1 MRFARRTFVQLAA
14 GAVALP
20 ALRRAARA
28 QAYPSRPVHV
38 IVGFAAG
45 GAADTNARLIA
56 QWLSQRLSQ
65 QFFVEN
71 RTGAGGN
78 IAAETVVRAP
88 PDGYTLLTCASAN
101 AVNASLYENLDFN
114 FIRDIAPVAGL
125 VRLPLVLIVSPSVP
139 SQTVADFIAYAKANP
154 GKINFAS
161 AGNGTAEHL
170 AGELF
175 KAMTGVDMVHVPFR
189 GGAAAMTALLGAQVQ
204 AHFCAVSTAIAA
216 IKSGMRPL
224 AVTAT
229 TRWSGMPDVPTV
241 ADFVPGYT
249 VDLWFGIGAP
259 KGTPPELIN
268 RLNKEINAGL
278 ADATMN
284 KRFTALGEVA
294 MPMTPDAF
302 SKLIAAET
310 EKWGKIIREARIKT

>member
-1 MRFARRTFVQLAA
+1 MNLHRGLFAIAASLAA
-14 GAVALP
+14 TAIAC
-20 ALRRAARA
+20 AAA
-28 QAYPSRPVHV
+28 QAEDAYPSKPIRMVSP
-38 IVGFAAG
+38 FAAG
-45 GAADTNARLIA
+45 GPTDIVGRIMGNRMGAL
-56 QWLSQRLSQ
+56 LGQ
-65 QFFVEN
+65 QFVVEN